1 MKKILSL
8 LLATTL
14 APLALIAC
22 SPATKDAPTSEN
34 PPTKETPNTPKEST
48 SPSQESSVPKK
59 AEFTTLTG
67 GKTGNYYKAATEM
80 NEILGEIGFGLKIEE
95 SPGSI
100 ENIQKIGTGKIDIA
114 FAQNDA
120 TALQRNVDKKEK
132 TKIFDNLV
140 VLAPISDEVVHIV
153 VNKKAGIKKLAD
165 LKGKKVA
172 FGPKNSG
179 TFVSAAV
186 LYYANNIDESGGI
199 YQDVAESI
207 EKVKKGELDAAFFT
221 TAVGVPLL
229 KDISADDGKD
239 LELLPIEDFSFIK
252 TGKLDRIYLKESI
265 PANSYPWQTKEVKAL
280 ATTSYI
286 LVKKD
291 LDEDKVYEIA
301 KAIYPKAKDLK
312 SKNPFWKKFSI
323 DEAKADLKNG
333 TPYHPGVVKFFK
345 EK

>member
-22 SPATKDAPTSEN
+22 SPTKDSPTSEK
-34 PPTKETPNTPKEST
+34 PPTKETANTPKEAT
-48 SPSQESSVPKK
+48 PPSKDSSVPKK

-67 GKTGNYYKAATEM
+67 GKTGNYYKAATEL
-80 NEILGEIGFGLKIEE
+80 NEILAEIGFGLKIEE

-140 VLAPISDEVVHIV
+140 VLAPVSDEVVHIV

-172 FGPKNSG
+172 FGPKGSG

-186 LYYANNIDESGGI
+186 IYYANNIDDTAGI

-229 KDISADDGKD
+229 KDISAEDGKD
-239 LELLPIEDFSFIK
+239 LELLPIEDFSFVK
-252 TGKLDRIYLKESI
+252 SGKLDRIYLKESI

-323 DEAKADLKNG
+323 DEAKADLKDG
-333 TPYHPGVVKFFK
+333 TPYHPGVAKFLK